1 VGAATSEAA
10 EATLEV
16 AAWGA
21 VIAEGLA
28 EAILA
33 ALVEATS
40 EAVAGAVIA
49 EGLAEAILAASVGA
63 ILVDRTSAEAMLAA

>member
-1 VGAATSEAA
+1 MVEEEVGAATSEAA

-28 EAILA
+28 EAMLA
-33 ALVEATS
+33 ALVEA
-40 EAVAGAVIA
+40 
-49 EGLAEAILAASVGA
+49 
-63 ILVDRTSAEAMLAA
+63 ILVGRTSAEAMLAA

>member
-1 VGAATSEAA
+1 MGAATSEAA

-49 EGLAEAILAASVGA
+49 EGLVEAILVG
-63 ILVDRTSAEAMLAA
+63 RTSAEAMLAA